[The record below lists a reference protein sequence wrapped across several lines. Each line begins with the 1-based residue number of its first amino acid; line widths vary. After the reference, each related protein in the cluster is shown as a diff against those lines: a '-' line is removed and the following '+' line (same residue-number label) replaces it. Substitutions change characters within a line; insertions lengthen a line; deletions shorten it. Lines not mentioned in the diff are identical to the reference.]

1 MKRNKAVS
9 IFDTLIIGGG
19 YLGLLSGIA
28 LAKLGLKTV
37 VLEKGSF
44 DAMAQSHSPC
54 RLFAISQGSCK
65 IIKQHLGLNL
75 LSFGQK
81 INHIRV
87 MEFNTDAHLDF
98 DPKDLHLSSFGIMIE
113 ESKLHAM
120 LLLEARKQED
130 LTLIDGCK
138 IHDVVNTEDFAEIT
152 TEKGIYKADLALVC
166 DGKNSLVRS
175 LLGIETRTKSY
186 NQIGIVCDITHKLSH
201 HGIAI
206 EKFIPQGPFAILPKE
221 GGHESSI
228 VWTLETKLAHTLLA
242 LDEDSQFA
250 LLKERFG
257 DHLGKIKIKSKL
269 KGYPLELK
277 YTTQY
282 SNGRFYLVGDA
293 LHAIHPI
300 AGQGLNLS
308 VRDFDVLVKA
318 VSESM
323 SQGLNIGANY
333 NILKYFKSRHFDNQ
347 VMMECTTVLNT
358 LFANNI
364 HAIKSAR
371 SIGLDLVNSIPA
383 LKKIFM
389 LYASGQ

>member
-1 MKRNKAVS
+1 MKRSKAAS
-9 IFDTLIIGGG
+9 IVDAVIVGGG

-28 LAKLGLKTV
+28 LAKLGLKTA

-44 DAMAQSHSPC
+44 NAMAGSHSPC
-54 RLFAISQGSCK
+54 RLFAISQGSCQ
-65 IIKQHLGLNL
+65 IIKRHLELDL

-87 MEFNTDAHLDF
+87 MEFNVDAYLDF
-98 DPKDLHLSSFGIMIE
+98 DPKNLGLPNFGIMIE
-113 ESKLHAM
+113 ESKLHSM
-120 LLLEARKQED
+120 LLSEARKQKG
-130 LTLIDGCK
+130 LVLVDGCR
-138 IHDVVNTEDFAEIT
+138 IHDVVNNEDFAEII
-152 TEKGIYKADLALVC
+152 TEKGVYKAGLALIC

-175 LLGIETRTKSY
+175 LLGIETHTKSY
-186 NQIGIVCDITHKLSH
+186 DQMGVVCDVGHKLSH
-201 HGIAI
+201 HGIAV

-228 VWTLETKLAHTLLA
+228 VWTLETKLAHTLLN
-242 LDEDSQFA
+242 LDKDSQFA

-257 DHLGKIKIKSKL
+257 DYLGEIKIKSKL

-282 SNGRFYLVGDA
+282 SSGRFYLLGDA

-308 VRDFDVLVKA
+308 VRDFNVLMTA
-318 VSESM
+318 VSDSIG
-323 SQGLNIGANY
+323 QGLNIGANY

-347 VMMECTTVLNT
+347 VMIESTSILNA
-358 LFANNI
+358 LFSNNVY
-364 HAIKSAR
+364 AVKCAR
-371 SIGLDLVNSIPA
+371 SIGLDLVNNMPA
-383 LKKIFM
+383 AKKFFM
-389 LYASGQ
+389 SYASGQ